1 MSRDSLYH
9 EYSNLKVVVKGIS
22 PKLAIYAELKK
33 RLDELERL
41 IDGEEEEFN
50 K

>member
-9 EYSNLKVVVKGIS
+9 EYSNLKAVLRGLS
-22 PKLAIYAELKK
+22 PKLELYDRIKK
-33 RLDELERL
+33 QIEELEKL
-41 IDGEEEEFN
+41 IDGEEEEFI